1 MTGEYIRN
9 TYQAEKPFYVLSGRD
24 TLIHACPCYGGHGAI
39 TAYANI
45 APRLMA
51 DIFDKY
57 ASGDVAGSL
66 EAQYKIAPV
75 RMAFSL
81 GFCPTILKESLELLG
96 IDAGPCF
103 ASVGPMSI
111 ENKALLKKAL
121 IQTGVLA

>member
-24 TLIHACPCYGGHGAI
+24 TLIQACLCYGGHGAI
-39 TAYANI
+39 MACAN
-45 APRLMA
+45 
-51 DIFDKY
+51 
-57 ASGDVAGSL
+57 
-66 EAQYKIAPV
+66 IAPV
-75 RMAFSL
+75 RMAFNL
-81 GFCPTILKESLELLG
+81 GSYPTILKESLELLG

-121 IQTGVLA
+121 IQAGVLA